1 MRLPTIRPGQ
11 YAIIALAL
19 LVSIYLLHAT
29 AVAFTPSL
37 RFIPGPSIARFTPL
51 YRPWMIRKG
60 DAPSFYRK
68 LHQMYD
74 SLVRTGPR
82 TVDISDPNAVG
93 VIYGISS
100 KFLKVTPH
108 PSPTSYMLCL
118 ACLSAK
124 IHSSPASAMPSA
136 PSTQEPQ

>member
-1 MRLPTIRPGQ
+1 MVASNVQAYVHKAAYHPGQ
-11 YAIIALAL
+11 YAIIALTL

-68 LHQMYD
+68 LHQMYG

-82 TVDISDPNAVG
+82 
-93 VIYGISS
+93 
-100 KFLKVTPH
+100 K
-108 PSPTSYMLCL
+108 SPIQTLWG
-118 ACLSAK
+118 
-124 IHSSPASAMPSA
+124 
-136 PSTQEPQ
+136 